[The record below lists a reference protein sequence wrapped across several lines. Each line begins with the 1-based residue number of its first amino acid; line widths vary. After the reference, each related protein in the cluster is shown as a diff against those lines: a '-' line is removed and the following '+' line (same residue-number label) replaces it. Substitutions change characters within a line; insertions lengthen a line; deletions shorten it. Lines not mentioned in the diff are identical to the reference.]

1 MPTDANKQEKKQL
14 RKQHKPGTKEKRRR
28 KQRRRILPIWLRII
42 IVLFLSALALLVGL
56 VVGYGVIG
64 DGNPLDALD
73 WSTWERIWNL
83 ITKTQ

>member
-14 RKQHKPGTKEKRRR
+14 RKQHKHGTKEKGRR

-56 VVGYGVIG
+56 IVGYGVIG